1 MRRFGRIRRAGR
13 RIELQAFPVFLTPFD
28 QTALKIGLL
37 LGHIVQIDVFPQN
50 PVDKKPV
57 RKIVSLVEVN
67 RSHHCFERIP
77 VQVFLGKAVA
87 ALGDH
92 VPVEPD
98 LDRQPVQRRT
108 PDDPRTQPGQ
118 KPLIRL
124 GKLDEQEIRYDR
136 LDHRVAEEFEPFV
149 IDRGPVVQK
158 QGS

>member
-13 RIELQAFPVFLTPFD
+13 RIELQAFPVFLAPFD

-50 PVDKKPV
+50 PVDKKAV

-67 RSHHCFERIP
+67 RSHHRFERIP

-92 VPVEPD
+92 VPVEPY

-108 PDDPRTQPGQ
+108 PDDSRTQPRQ
-118 KPLIRL
+118 KSLVRL